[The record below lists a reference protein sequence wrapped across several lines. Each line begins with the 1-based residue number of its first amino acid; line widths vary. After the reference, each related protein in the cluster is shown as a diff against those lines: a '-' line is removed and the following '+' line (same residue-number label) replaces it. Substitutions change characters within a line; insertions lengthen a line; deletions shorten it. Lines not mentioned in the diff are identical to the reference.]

1 MACACLRVVDF
12 TMKGPSFTTHTRTRD
27 VYTNVYGD
35 FLNLDIIIHVQVRL
49 VGVPGAY
56 ESERSRTRLPIL

>member
-12 TMKGPSFTTHTRTRD
+12 TMRGPSFTTHAHTRD

-35 FLNLDIIIHVQVRL
+35 FLNLDIIVHVQVRL
-49 VGVPGAY
+49 VGVPGAQ
-56 ESERSRTRLPIL
+56 ESECLRTRLPIL

>member
-12 TMKGPSFTTHTRTRD
+12 TMRGSSFTTHTRTRD

-35 FLNLDIIIHVQVRL
+35 FLNLDIIYVQVRL
-49 VGVPGAY
+49 VGVPGAH